1 MNTHTRSTGPH
12 TDQRPHEG
20 QPQHGSQDPSRD
32 RSRDQREHVEP
43 SSGPVARI
51 IAGSVAAGLAAAV
64 VLVAVVF
71 PGATE
76 ATITGAFLV
85 SFGLGWALL
94 GWATT
99 RFTNR
104 PLRWTCVPAA
114 AMTLTGLA
122 LLVSTPQ
129 DAAMR
134 TVGWVWPAPT
144 VALAVYIW
152 AQARR
157 TVPRRG
163 RWMFTAVAGFLVVA
177 AVGATYENA
186 SVVRDQHTYAAPG
199 TTYEVNGHQL
209 YLDCR
214 GQGGPTVVL
223 FNGMG
228 EVSVFWTRIVDQTDT
243 HTRVCTYDRAGQGWS
258 GDVDQPQ
265 DGLTAAHD
273 LHSLLQEA
281 GEHGPFVLAGHSI
294 GGTYA
299 LTYAA
304 QYPHQV
310 AGMVLLDSSSPYQF
324 TAMPA
329 YAGQYAVM
337 RRGLAVL
344 PTLYRLGLG
353 RLVYA
358 VQPSHLP
365 HPAAE
370 VATSLTATARGAR
383 NGRDEVAMLHDVFA
397 QAQALTTLHRL
408 PMAVLTARES
418 LDGTEGWARAQD
430 RLAALSTNTLHR
442 VVDSTHMG
450 LLEDPGP
457 AQQSATAINGVVNAV
472 RASTVVNGR

>member
-1 MNTHTRSTGPH
+1 MSTHTRATDPH
-12 TDQRPHEG
+12 TDRRRHENPP
-20 QPQHGSQDPSRD
+20 QPGGHDQSRD
-32 RSRDQREHVEP
+32 PLKHAEP
-43 SSGPVARI
+43 PSGPVARI
-51 IAGSVAAGLAAAV
+51 IAGSVAAGLAVAV

-71 PGATE
+71 PGGTE
-76 ATITGAFLV
+76 ATITGSLLLA
-85 SFGLGWALL
+85 FGLGWALL
-94 GWATT
+94 GRATA

-104 PLRWTCVPAA
+104 ALRWTRVPAF
-114 AMTLTGLA
+114 AMTSTGLA
-122 LLVSTPQ
+122 LLVFTPQ

-134 TVGWVWPAPT
+134 TAGWVWPAPT
-144 VALAVYIW
+144 VSLAVYVW
-152 AQARR
+152 VNARR

-163 RWMFTAVAGFLVVA
+163 RWMLTAIAGVLVVA
-177 AVGATYENA
+177 AMGATYENI
-186 SVVRDQHTYAAPG
+186 SVVRDHHTYAATG
-199 TTYEVNGHQL
+199 TTYDVNGHQL

-214 GQGGPTVVL
+214 GHGGPTVVL
-223 FNGMG
+223 LNGMG
-228 EVSVFWTRIVDQTDT
+228 EVSVSWARIVDQTDT

-273 LHSLLQEA
+273 LHTLLQQA

-304 QYPHQV
+304 QYPRQV

-324 TAMPA
+324 TAMPT

-365 HPAAE
+365 PPAAD
-370 VATSLTATARGAR
+370 VATSLTVTAHGAR
-383 NGRDEVAMLHDVFA
+383 NGRDEVAMLPDVFA
-397 QAQALTTLHRL
+397 QAQSLTTLHRL
-408 PMAVLTARES
+408 PLAVLTARES

-430 RLAALSTNTLHR
+430 RLAALSTNTLHE
-442 VVDSTHMG
+442 VVDSTHLG
-450 LLEDPGP
+450 LLEDSGP
-457 AQQSATAINGVVNAV
+457 AQQSATAINRVVNTV
-472 RASTVVNGR
+472 RASTVVDGR